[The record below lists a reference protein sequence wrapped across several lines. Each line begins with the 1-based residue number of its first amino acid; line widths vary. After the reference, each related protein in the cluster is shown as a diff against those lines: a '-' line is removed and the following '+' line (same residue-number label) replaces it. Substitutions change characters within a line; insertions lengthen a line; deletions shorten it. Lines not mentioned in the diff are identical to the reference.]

1 MSTHPFPTQN
11 DKEEAIKSFPF
22 FSLPLELR
30 LHIYSELLIPSIPS
44 SGSVAEPRI
53 VWHDRHGLQK
63 RIPVYPQILLASK
76 QTNTEAA
83 SILYDN
89 NILKIDISSPIIE
102 LDSTGHYPDWY
113 GSTQYLFRSD
123 VPQRYFDGPGDI
135 YPHCLRRIANIEVIS
150 STQAIWVS
158 STSGYYF
165 SHIGDLLVEVLKVL
179 AQDDEVQQRKEPKR
193 LLLTVHKDYYDDCVL
208 DLFPRKSQG
217 RAVNEA
223 NFAARTEMADQIPRL
238 LEEVAKTRKVEIV
251 EDATFTRLIPS
262 GEPRFR
268 TRDIDLKNIRDL

>member
-1 MSTHPFPTQN
+1 M
-11 DKEEAIKSFPF
+11 KSFPF
-22 FSLPLELR
+22 FCLPLELR
-30 LHIYSELLIPSIPS
+30 LHVYSELLIQSNRPSD
-44 SGSVAEPRI
+44 SVAEPRI
-53 VWHDRHGLQK
+53 VWHDRQGLQK

-83 SILYDN
+83 SILYEN
-89 NILKIDISSPIIE
+89 NILKIDISS
-102 LDSTGHYPDWY
+102 DWC
-113 GSTQYLFRSD
+113 GSPQYLFRSD

-135 YPHCLRRIANIEVIS
+135 YPHCLRRIANIEVIL

-158 STSGYYF
+158 SASGYYF

-179 AQDDEVQQRKEPKR
+179 AQDDEVLQRKEPKR

-208 DLFPRKSQG
+208 DLFPRRSQG

-223 NFAARTEMADQIPRL
+223 NFAARTEMADQIPPL
-238 LEEVAKTRKVEIV
+238 LEAVAKTRKVELV

-262 GEPRFR
+262 GEPKFR